1 MAALV
6 SCFKNGVKML
16 GNTNELIEIGKIVGI
31 HGLKGDIKIYP
42 WCDTPQEIISAERL
56 FLKNEEFK
64 LYNKRMHKNVILAQI
79 QGVRTPEQARV
90 YINKIIYIPRSDI
103 KLKPGQFLI
112 IDLIGL
118 TVVNNQK
125 EEQIYG
131 TVTDVLKTG
140 SNDVYVIKNS
150 QGKEYLIPAIKEVVN
165 TIDIENKIIKITPMK
180 GMFNDEN

>member
-1 MAALV
+1 MAVLV
-6 SCFKNGVKML
+6 SCSKNGVTSL
-16 GNTNELIEIGKIVGI
+16 GNANELIEIGKIVGV

-42 WCDTPQEIISAERL
+42 WCDTPREIIFAKRL
-56 FLKNEEFK
+56 FLANEELK
-64 LYNKRMHKNVILAQI
+64 LYNKRVHKNIILAQI
-79 QGVRTPEQARV
+79 HGVQTPEQARI
-90 YINKIIYIPRSDI
+90 YINKTIYIPRSDI

-112 IDLIGL
+112 VDLVGL

-131 TVTDVLKTG
+131 TVTDVIKTG

-165 TIDIENKIIKITPMK
+165 IIDIENKTIKITPMK
-180 GMFNDEN
+180 GLFNDEN

>member
-1 MAALV
+1 MQ
-6 SCFKNGVKML
+6 
-16 GNTNELIEIGKIVGI
+16 NTDELIEIGKIVGI

-42 WCDTPQEIISAERL
+42 WCDTPQEIISAKRL
-56 FLKNEEFK
+56 FLKNKELK

-79 QGVRTPEQARV
+79 QGVQTPEQARS
-90 YINKIIYIPRSDI
+90 YTSEIIYIPRSDI
-103 KLKPGQFLI
+103 KLKLGQFLI
-112 IDLIGL
+112 VDLIGL

>member
-1 MAALV
+1 
-6 SCFKNGVKML
+6 
-16 GNTNELIEIGKIVGI
+16 
-31 HGLKGDIKIYP
+31 
-42 WCDTPQEIISAERL
+42 
-56 FLKNEEFK
+56 
-64 LYNKRMHKNVILAQI
+64 MHKNVILAQI
-79 QGVRTPEQARV
+79 QGVQTPEQARF
-90 YINKIIYIPRSDI
+90 YINEIIYIPRSDI

-131 TVTDVLKTG
+131 KVTDVIKTG